1 MFKQVKI
8 VFGVSVSTEDSDFV
22 LDGDCICPQKGKHPK
37 SGMFDGEHFL
47 LLLHHDW
54 SAIALLFLITEPWI

>member
-37 SGMFDGEHFL
+37 SGMFDGEHFF
-47 LLLHHDW
+47 
-54 SAIALLFLITEPWI
+54 AFITP